1 MIYINNFSTTKKI
14 VLDEITTAIDCID
27 MAQVESLV
35 DEICSAEK
43 VFFVG
48 VGRVLLALEAW
59 VKRLNHLG
67 IHANYVG
74 AINEPA
80 ITNKD
85 LLIIGSGSGETAI
98 PVAIAKIAS
107 RYGAKIIHIGSNPN
121 SSISQLTHLFIR
133 IPCRTKL
140 NLPGEID
147 SLQPMSSLFEQSLFL
162 LGDMVSYMII
172 ENKNLDLKKLWHSH
186 ANLE

>member
-1 MIYINNFSTTKKI
+1 MIDINNFSTTKKI
-14 VLDEITTAIDCID
+14 ILDEIGTAIDSID
-27 MAQVESLV
+27 MVQVERLV
-35 DEICSAEK
+35 EEICTSEK

-48 VGRVLLALEAW
+48 VGRVLLSLEAW

-67 IHANYVG
+67 IRATYVG
-74 AINEPA
+74 AVDEPA
-80 ITNKD
+80 ITDKD

-98 PVAIAKIAS
+98 PVAIAKIAT
-107 RYGAKIIHIGSNPN
+107 RFGAKIIHIGSNPN
-121 SSISQLTHLFIR
+121 SSISQFTHLFVR

-147 SLQPMSSLFEQSLFL
+147 SMQPMGSLFEQSLFL
-162 LGDMVSYMII
+162 LGDIVAYMII
-172 ENKNLDLKKLWHSH
+172 KNKNIDLKDLWRSH